1 MQVEVEMDSNVK
13 ANLDEM
19 HETINKQQKER
30 IATMYLR
37 ILGNELGYLSLD
49 DLKSLIPVLDRKM
62 ITDMVQEVY
71 FHIFLWM
78 KLNEWITINR
88 ILKLCLL
95 HHVSCNI
102 WSKSIIMLKSIG
114 LPCCTVIN
122 KNKA

>member
-88 ILKLCLL
+88 ILKICLL

-102 WSKSIIMLKSIG
+102 WSKSIIML
-114 LPCCTVIN
+114 
-122 KNKA
+122 